1 MSRVRSPVRALRRTV
16 PRTLFVAGV
25 AVLGMAWLAPAAWG
39 HASLDHAVPTPQ
51 EELRAPPTLLLLFFD
66 ERVSLPFS
74 QVTVTA
80 NAGGGGPNLV
90 AGPLRFVGTVGAD
103 VLVPLRPGPRGSYTV
118 RWRVLSPAD
127 GHVAQGA
134 FTYGVGVPAQP
145 PAVLR
150 GGPPPVGDDVM
161 RWLIFVG
168 LALAGGS
175 LAFRALVWRP
185 ALRAAGA
192 GAGAGGHGT
201 DADADANWARQAEG
215 KWFAVAAL
223 VGAVIALHAELY
235 AFLASAHAVTGG
247 PLGQFAGAEVQPLRT
262 ETRFGISWT
271 WTTFVWL
278 AVIGLVLTGWL
289 GSARRREPLLAAAS
303 AAALTAGLGMST
315 SGHAAAGSGVRIG
328 VDFLHLTAAALW
340 TGGLV
345 ALAVLAV
352 PAARRDQHRA
362 RRQAVLAACLARFS
376 SVALWLVGALIA
388 AGVYLA
394 LVEGRWPVT
403 LHRAWG
409 AALVAKA
416 VLAAGAVA
424 LGAYHR
430 WRVVPRLR
438 PRAAGPTRGLGRV
451 GRSLAAEAALAAA
464 ALLAAAVLT
473 NLAPRG

>member
-1 MSRVRSPVRALRRTV
+1 MSRVGSPVRAVRGTV
-16 PRTLFVAGV
+16 ARTLFVAGMAIV
-25 AVLGMAWLAPAAWG
+25 GMAWLAPAAWA
-39 HASLDHAVPTPQ
+39 HASLDHAVPGPE

-66 ERVSLPFS
+66 EPVSLPFS

-80 NAGGGGPNLV
+80 NASGGGPNLV
-90 AGPLRFVGTVGAD
+90 AGPLRSVGISGIEVF
-103 VLVPLRPGPRGSYTV
+103 VPLRPGPTGSYTV

-145 PAVLR
+145 PAVLP
-150 GGPPPVGDDVM
+150 GGAPPIGDDVM
-161 RWLIFVG
+161 RWLIFLG

-185 ALRAAGA
+185 ALRAAAVEA
-192 GAGAGGHGT
+192 GDGGNG
-201 DADADANWARQAEG
+201 ADAAVDWNREADWP
-215 KWFAVAAL
+215 WFTGAAL
-223 VGAVIALHAELY
+223 VGAVVALHAELY

-247 PLGQFAGAEVQPLRT
+247 SLAQFAGAQVQPLRT
-262 ETRFGISWT
+262 ETRFGSSWT

-289 GSARRREPLLAAAS
+289 GSPRRREPLLAAAA
-303 AAALTAGLGMST
+303 AAALAAGLGMST
-315 SGHAAAGSGVRIG
+315 SGHAAAGSAVQMG

-345 ALAVLAV
+345 ALAVLAAS
-352 PAARRDQHRA
+352 PSGRDRHAARRRA
-362 RRQAVLAACLARFS
+362 VFAASLARFS
-376 SVALWLVGALIA
+376 SLALGLVVALIA

-394 LVEGRWPVT
+394 LVEGRWPAT

-424 LGAYHR
+424 LGAYHH

-438 PRAAGPTRGLGRV
+438 LQAAGPAPGLGRV
-451 GRSLAAEAALAAA
+451 GRSLAAEATLAAG

-473 NLAPRG
+473 NLAPRA